1 MVVVIYVLKI
11 LLFFT
16 LMCCSLWRAS
26 VQGRAILV
34 EPPHRSSLW
43 RFNYNTTINPQD
55 DNLNCGGYQWQWE
68 KHGGK
73 CGVCGDRFN
82 GSQDNDD
89 KGKYASGIIVRHYL
103 EGRYLNITFDISN
116 NLLGYVE
123 FKLCPRNGTT
133 WGLNQSCFDQYPL
146 WINESDGYRYY
157 IGSLGGIYDIHVFP
171 PKSVTCTHCV
181 LQWKFVTGRPRWH
194 EDDCRCLD
202 REKREQYINCADV
215 EILPRGDWQIESRK
229 PDDIFT
235 TTEADG
241 DQAEEN
247 GGSSHLTE
255 DQENTIPTKP
265 PPHKVTTHTSRVTMV
280 QHPSPTDRIITP
292 TITQKPPVQP
302 DIKRSTQL
310 FSGTLSP
317 SFTTPL
323 STTYRPLED
332 DLKPS
337 LAPVLVSKPEFP
349 VVMTTSRLPSP
360 MLLRSSSVS
369 QIHARTELAKI
380 FFSVPILAENNLHHG
395 KITTMISPPNIIVP
409 TATSVRPL
417 SSTVTIPPSSVTA
430 NTQFVSVS
438 DILNRFYPN
447 YIPPYI
453 FPPMLLPDPETWP
466 GRKRQSQNTTCNV
479 WSENFRCVGSG
490 IYQRSLGIN
499 HWCELNCRVNNCII
513 FMCTCSCDDVIPL
526 VKSKC
531 HAVGEFRGVE
541 GMDQWCTANC
551 KVGYCPSNTCSVQ
564 DCMEMELSDNSIL

>member
-1 MVVVIYVLKI
+1 MFLNVSRISSKGHKVFVKLNHHNVLLNK
-11 LLFFT
+11 FT
-16 LMCCSLWRAS
+16 PKDLC
-26 VQGRAILV
+26 
-34 EPPHRSSLW
+34 
-43 RFNYNTTINPQD
+43 
-55 DNLNCGGYQWQWE
+55 WQWE

-89 KGKYASGIIVRHYL
+89 NGRYASGIIVRHYL
-103 EGRYLNITFDISN
+103 EGRYLNVTFDISN

-123 FKLCPRNGTT
+123 FKLCPRNSTVG
-133 WGLNQSCFDQYPL
+133 GLNQSCFDQYPL
-146 WINESDGYRYY
+146 WINESDSYRYY

-171 PKSVTCTHCV
+171 PKYVTCTHCV

-215 EILPRGDWQIESRK
+215 EILPRGDWTIDSRK
-229 PDDIFT
+229 PDDIFPT
-235 TTEADG
+235 TDADG

-247 GGSSHLTE
+247 GGSSHPTE
-255 DQENTIPTKP
+255 DQEHIIPTKG
-265 PPHKVTTHTSRVTMV
+265 PHHRATAHTPRVTRV
-280 QHPSPTDRIITP
+280 QHPRPTARVIAP
-292 TITQKPPVQP
+292 TVTQKSPVQP
-302 DIKRSTQL
+302 DIKQNRQL

-323 STTYRPLED
+323 STTYNPLEEVSK
-332 DLKPS
+332 LS

-349 VVMTTSRLPSP
+349 VVMTTSRLPAP
-360 MLLRSSSVS
+360 ITLRSSSAS
-369 QIHARTELAKI
+369 QIHARSDRAKI
-380 FFSVPILAENNLHHG
+380 FFSVPILVEKSLHHG
-395 KITTMISPPNIIVP
+395 NITTKIPPPKVIVP
-409 TATSVRPL
+409 TATAVRPL
-417 SSTVTIPPSSVTA
+417 ASTIPPSSVTD

-466 GRKRQSQNTTCNV
+466 GRRRQAQNTTCNV
-479 WSENFRCVGSG
+479 SSENFRCVGSG

-564 DCMEMELSDNSIL
+564 DCMVMEVSDNSVL